1 MKKNNKLVLLGVALT
16 MTVGLGMAS
25 ANVNADQVINA
36 GQYTESAQQLQQIF
50 TNKNK
55 NFSLKEVSVENH
67 NDNKQEPVYELEG
80 FNAKKTQSAKMIVNA
95 EKTNE
100 VIKNKTKK
108 MSSSDKKDANAL
120 NVNDVKKSPVDAINL
135 AKKYANITG
144 NPTSWKLEMT
154 KVNGNE
160 TPVYEIEFNG
170 TATAASSSSA
180 SSAKSSSVK
189 NTKAKKSSKA
199 SSKKATKSS
208 KKVTVKLNATNG
220 NKIAVENDD

>member
-1 MKKNNKLVLLGVALT
+1 MKKNNKLVLLGAALT
-16 MTVGLGMAS
+16 MTAGLSMVGAS
-25 ANVNADQVINA
+25 VNADQVINA

-67 NDNKQEPVYELEG
+67 NDNKPEPVYELEG
-80 FNAKKTQSAKMIVNA
+80 FNAKKTQSAKMVINA

-135 AKKYANITG
+135 AKKYANVTG

-160 TPVYEIEFNG
+160 TPVYEVEFDG

-180 SSAKSSSVK
+180 SSVKSSSVK
-189 NTKAKKSSKA
+189 NAKAKKSSKA
-199 SSKKATKSS
+199 SSKKATKSA

>member
-16 MTVGLGMAS
+16 MTAGLGMAS
-25 ANVNADQVINA
+25 ASVNADQVINA

-80 FNAKKTQSAKMIVNA
+80 FNAKKTQSAKMVVNA

-135 AKKYANITG
+135 AKKYANVTG

-160 TPVYEIEFNG
+160 TPVYEVEFDG

-189 NTKAKKSSKA
+189 NAKAKKSSKA
-199 SSKKATKSS
+199 SSKKATKSA

>member
-1 MKKNNKLVLLGVALT
+1 MKKNNKLVLLGAALT
-16 MTVGLGMAS
+16 MTAGLSMVGAS
-25 ANVNADQVINA
+25 VNADQVINA

-80 FNAKKTQSAKMIVNA
+80 FNAKKTQSAKMVVNA

-135 AKKYANITG
+135 AKKYANVTG

-160 TPVYEIEFNG
+160 TPVYEVEFDG
-170 TATAASSSSA
+170 TAAAASSSSA

-189 NTKAKKSSKA
+189 NAKAKKSSKA
-199 SSKKATKSS
+199 SSKKATKNA

>member
-1 MKKNNKLVLLGVALT
+1 MKKNNKLVFLGAALT
-16 MTVGLGMAS
+16 MTAGLSMAS

-135 AKKYANITG
+135 AKKYANVTG

-160 TPVYEIEFNG
+160 TPVYEVEFDG
-170 TATAASSSSA
+170 TATAASSSAA

-199 SSKKATKSS
+199 SSKKATKSA

>member
-1 MKKNNKLVLLGVALT
+1 MKKNNKLVLLGAALT
-16 MTVGLGMAS
+16 MTAGLSMVGAS
-25 ANVNADQVINA
+25 VNADQVINA

-80 FNAKKTQSAKMIVNA
+80 FNAKKTQSAKMVVNA

-135 AKKYANITG
+135 AKKYANVTG

-160 TPVYEIEFNG
+160 TPVYEVEFDG

-189 NTKAKKSSKA
+189 NAKAKKSSKA
-199 SSKKATKSS
+199 SSKKATKSA

>member
-1 MKKNNKLVLLGVALT
+1 MKKNNKLVLLGAALT
-16 MTVGLGMAS
+16 MTAGLGMAS

-135 AKKYANITG
+135 AKKYANVTG

-160 TPVYEIEFNG
+160 TPVYEVEFDG
-170 TATAASSSSA
+170 TATAASSSAA

-199 SSKKATKSS
+199 SSKKATKSA

>member
-1 MKKNNKLVLLGVALT
+1 MKKNNKLVLLGAALT
-16 MTVGLGMAS
+16 MTAGLSMVGAS
-25 ANVNADQVINA
+25 VNADQVINA

-80 FNAKKTQSAKMIVNA
+80 FNAKKTQSAKMVVNA

-135 AKKYANITG
+135 AKKYANVTG

-160 TPVYEIEFNG
+160 TPVYEIEFDG

-189 NTKAKKSSKA
+189 STKAKKGSKA

>member
-1 MKKNNKLVLLGVALT
+1 MKKNNKLVLLGAALT
-16 MTVGLGMAS
+16 MTAGLSMVGAS
-25 ANVNADQVINA
+25 VNADQVINA

-80 FNAKKTQSAKMIVNA
+80 FNAKKTQSAKMVVNA

-135 AKKYANITG
+135 AKKYANVTG
-144 NPTSWKLEMT
+144 NPTSWKLEMN
-154 KVNGNE
+154 KVNGKE
-160 TPVYEIEFNG
+160 TPVYKVEFDG

-189 NTKAKKSSKA
+189 NAKAKKSSKA
-199 SSKKATKSS
+199 SSKKATKSA

>member
-16 MTVGLGMAS
+16 MTAGLGMAS

-55 NFSLKEVSVENH
+55 TFSLKEVSVENH

-95 EKTNE
+95 EKTSE

-135 AKKYANITG
+135 AKKYANVTG

-160 TPVYEIEFNG
+160 TPVYEIEFDG

-189 NTKAKKSSKA
+189 STKAKKGSKA

>member
-1 MKKNNKLVLLGVALT
+1 MKKNNKLVLLGAALT
-16 MTVGLGMAS
+16 MTAGLSMVGAS
-25 ANVNADQVINA
+25 VNADQVINA

-80 FNAKKTQSAKMIVNA
+80 FNAKKTQSVKMIVNA

-108 MSSSDKKDANAL
+108 MSSNDKKDANAL

-135 AKKYANITG
+135 AKKYANVTG

-154 KVNGNE
+154 KVNGNK
-160 TPVYEIEFNG
+160 TPVYEVEFDG

-180 SSAKSSSVK
+180 SSVKSSSVK
-189 NTKAKKSSKA
+189 NAKAKKSSKA
-199 SSKKATKSS
+199 SSKKATKSA

>member
-1 MKKNNKLVLLGVALT
+1 MKKNNKLVLLGAALT
-16 MTVGLGMAS
+16 MTAGLSMVGAS
-25 ANVNADQVINA
+25 VNADQVINA

-80 FNAKKTQSAKMIVNA
+80 FNAKKTQSAKMVVNA

-135 AKKYANITG
+135 AKKYANVTG
-144 NPTSWKLEMT
+144 NPTSWKLEMN
-154 KVNGNE
+154 KVNGKE
-160 TPVYEIEFNG
+160 TPVYKVEFDG
-170 TATAASSSSA
+170 TATAASSSAA

-199 SSKKATKSS
+199 SSKKAIKNA
-208 KKVTVKLNATNG
+208 KKVTVKLNAING
-220 NKIAVENDD
+220 NKIAVESDD

>member
-16 MTVGLGMAS
+16 MTAGLGMAS

-50 TNKNK
+50 TTKNK

-135 AKKYANITG
+135 AKKYANVTG
-144 NPTSWKLEMT
+144 NPTSWKLEMN
-154 KVNGNE
+154 KVNGKE
-160 TPVYEIEFNG
+160 TPVYKVEFDG
-170 TATAASSSSA
+170 TATAASSSAA

-199 SSKKATKSS
+199 SSKKAIKNA
-208 KKVTVKLNATNG
+208 KKVTVKLNAING

>member
-16 MTVGLGMAS
+16 MTAGLGMAS

-120 NVNDVKKSPVDAINL
+120 NVNDVKKNPVDAINL
-135 AKKYANITG
+135 AKKYANVTG

-160 TPVYEIEFNG
+160 TPVYEIEFDG

-189 NTKAKKSSKA
+189 STKAKKGSKA
-199 SSKKATKSS
+199 SSKKATKRS

>member
-1 MKKNNKLVLLGVALT
+1 MKKNNKLVLLGAALT
-16 MTVGLGMAS
+16 MTAGLSMVGAS
-25 ANVNADQVINA
+25 VNADQVINA

-135 AKKYANITG
+135 AKKYANVTG

-160 TPVYEIEFNG
+160 TPVYEVEFDG
-170 TATAASSSSA
+170 TATAVSSSSA

-189 NTKAKKSSKA
+189 NAKAKKSSKA
-199 SSKKATKSS
+199 SSKKATKSA

>member
-1 MKKNNKLVLLGVALT
+1 MKKNNKLVLLGAALT
-16 MTVGLGMAS
+16 MTAGLSMVGAS
-25 ANVNADQVINA
+25 VNADQVINA

-80 FNAKKTQSAKMIVNA
+80 FNAKKTQSAKMVVNA

-108 MSSSDKKDANAL
+108 MSSSDKKDAYAL

-135 AKKYANITG
+135 AKKYANVTG

-160 TPVYEIEFNG
+160 TPVYEVEFDG

-189 NTKAKKSSKA
+189 NAKAKKSSKA
-199 SSKKATKSS
+199 SSKKATKSA

>member
-16 MTVGLGMAS
+16 MTAGLGMAS

-108 MSSSDKKDANAL
+108 MSSNDKKDANAL
-120 NVNDVKKSPVDAINL
+120 NVNNVKKSPVDAINL
-135 AKKYANITG
+135 AKKYANVTG

-160 TPVYEIEFNG
+160 TPVYEIEFDG

-189 NTKAKKSSKA
+189 NAKAKKSSKA
-199 SSKKATKSS
+199 SSKKATKNA

>member
-1 MKKNNKLVLLGVALT
+1 MKKNNKLVLLGAALT
-16 MTVGLGMAS
+16 VTAGLGMAS

-50 TNKNK
+50 TTKNK

-95 EKTNE
+95 QKTNE

-135 AKKYANITG
+135 AKKYANVTG
-144 NPTSWKLEMT
+144 NPTSWKLEMN
-154 KVNGNE
+154 KVNGKE
-160 TPVYEIEFNG
+160 TPVYKVEFDG
-170 TATAASSSSA
+170 TATAASSSAA

-199 SSKKATKSS
+199 SSKKAIKNA
-208 KKVTVKLNATNG
+208 KKVTVKLNAING

>member
-16 MTVGLGMAS
+16 MTAGLGMAS

-36 GQYTESAQQLQQIF
+36 GQYTASAQQLQQIF

-80 FNAKKTQSAKMIVNA
+80 FNAKKTQSAKMVVNA

-135 AKKYANITG
+135 AKKYANVTG

-160 TPVYEIEFNG
+160 TPVYEVEFDG

-180 SSAKSSSVK
+180 SSVKSSSVK
-189 NTKAKKSSKA
+189 NAKAKKSSKA
-199 SSKKATKSS
+199 SSKKATKSA

>member
-16 MTVGLGMAS
+16 MTAGLGMAS

-189 NTKAKKSSKA
+189 STKAKKGSKA
-199 SSKKATKSS
+199 SSKEAIKNA

>member
-16 MTVGLGMAS
+16 MTAGLGMAS

-80 FNAKKTQSAKMIVNA
+80 FNAKKTQSAKMIINA

-135 AKKYANITG
+135 AKKYANVTG

-189 NTKAKKSSKA
+189 STKAKKSSKA
-199 SSKKATKSS
+199 SSKKAIKNA

>member
-1 MKKNNKLVLLGVALT
+1 MKKNNKLVLLGAALT
-16 MTVGLGMAS
+16 MTAGLSMIGAS
-25 ANVNADQVINA
+25 VNADQVINA

-80 FNAKKTQSAKMIVNA
+80 FNAKKTQSAKMVVNA

-135 AKKYANITG
+135 AKKYANVTG

-160 TPVYEIEFNG
+160 TPVYEVEFDG

-189 NTKAKKSSKA
+189 NAKAKKSSKA
-199 SSKKATKSS
+199 SSKKATKSA

>member
-16 MTVGLGMAS
+16 MTAGLGMAS

-120 NVNDVKKSPVDAINL
+120 NVNDVKKNPVDAINL
-135 AKKYANITG
+135 AKKYANVTG

-189 NTKAKKSSKA
+189 STKAKKSSKA
-199 SSKKATKSS
+199 SSKKAIKNA

>member
-1 MKKNNKLVLLGVALT
+1 MKKNNKLVLLGAALT
-16 MTVGLGMAS
+16 MTAGLSMVGAS
-25 ANVNADQVINA
+25 VNADQVINA

-80 FNAKKTQSAKMIVNA
+80 FNAKKTQSAKMVVNA

-100 VIKNKTKK
+100 IIKNKTKK

-135 AKKYANITG
+135 AKKYANVTG

-160 TPVYEIEFNG
+160 TPVYEVEFDG

-189 NTKAKKSSKA
+189 NAKAKKSSKA
-199 SSKKATKSS
+199 SSKKATKSA

>member
-1 MKKNNKLVLLGVALT
+1 MKKNNKLVLLGAALT
-16 MTVGLGMAS
+16 MTAGLSMVGAS
-25 ANVNADQVINA
+25 VNADQVINA

-189 NTKAKKSSKA
+189 STKAKKSSKA
-199 SSKKATKSS
+199 SSKKAIKNA

>member
-1 MKKNNKLVLLGVALT
+1 MKKNNKLVLLGAALT
-16 MTVGLGMAS
+16 MTAGLSMVGAS
-25 ANVNADQVINA
+25 VNADQVINA

-55 NFSLKEVSVENH
+55 NFSLKEVSVENY

-80 FNAKKTQSAKMIVNA
+80 FNAKKTQSAKMVINA

-135 AKKYANITG
+135 AKKYANVTG

-160 TPVYEIEFNG
+160 TPVYEVEFDG
-170 TATAASSSSA
+170 TATAVSSSSA

-189 NTKAKKSSKA
+189 NAKAKKSSKA
-199 SSKKATKSS
+199 SSKKATKSA

>member
-1 MKKNNKLVLLGVALT
+1 MKKNNKLVLLGAALT
-16 MTVGLGMAS
+16 MTAGLSMVGAS
-25 ANVNADQVINA
+25 VNADQVINA

-80 FNAKKTQSAKMIVNA
+80 FNAKKTQSAKMVVNA

-135 AKKYANITG
+135 AKKYANVTG

-160 TPVYEIEFNG
+160 TPVYEIEFDG

-189 NTKAKKSSKA
+189 STKAKKSSKA
-199 SSKKATKSS
+199 SSKKAIKNA
-208 KKVTVKLNATNG
+208 KKVTVKLNATDG

>member
-1 MKKNNKLVLLGVALT
+1 MKKNNKLVLLGAALT
-16 MTVGLGMAS
+16 MTAGLSMVGAS
-25 ANVNADQVINA
+25 VNADQVINA

-135 AKKYANITG
+135 AKKYANVTG

-160 TPVYEIEFNG
+160 TPVYEVEFDG

-189 NTKAKKSSKA
+189 NAKAKKSSKA
-199 SSKKATKSS
+199 SSKKATKSA

>member
-16 MTVGLGMAS
+16 MTAGLGMAS

-50 TNKNK
+50 TTKNK

-95 EKTNE
+95 QKTNE

-135 AKKYANITG
+135 AKKYANVTG

-160 TPVYEIEFNG
+160 TPVYKVEFDG
-170 TATAASSSSA
+170 TATAASSSAA

-199 SSKKATKSS
+199 SSKKAIKNA
-208 KKVTVKLNATNG
+208 KKVTVKLNAING

>member
-16 MTVGLGMAS
+16 MTAGLGMAS

-120 NVNDVKKSPVDAINL
+120 NVNDVKKNPVDAINL
-135 AKKYANITG
+135 AKKYANVTG

-160 TPVYEIEFNG
+160 TPVYEIEFDG

-189 NTKAKKSSKA
+189 STKAKKGSKA
-199 SSKKATKSS
+199 SSKKATKSA

>member
-1 MKKNNKLVLLGVALT
+1 MKKNNKLVLLGAALT
-16 MTVGLGMAS
+16 MTAGLSMVGAS
-25 ANVNADQVINA
+25 VNADQVINA

-55 NFSLKEVSVENH
+55 DFSLKEVSVENH

-95 EKTNE
+95 QKTNE

-135 AKKYANITG
+135 AKKYANVTG
-144 NPTSWKLEMT
+144 NPTSWKLEMN
-154 KVNGNE
+154 KVNGKE
-160 TPVYEIEFNG
+160 TPVYKVEFDG
-170 TATAASSSSA
+170 TATAASSSAA

-199 SSKKATKSS
+199 SSKKAIKNA
-208 KKVTVKLNATNG
+208 KKVTVKLNAING

>member
-1 MKKNNKLVLLGVALT
+1 MKKNNKLVLLGAALT
-16 MTVGLGMAS
+16 MTAGLSMVGAS
-25 ANVNADQVINA
+25 VNADQVINA

-80 FNAKKTQSAKMIVNA
+80 FNAKKTQSVKMIVNA

-135 AKKYANITG
+135 AKKYANVTG

-160 TPVYEIEFNG
+160 TPVYEVEFDG

-189 NTKAKKSSKA
+189 NAKAKKSSKA
-199 SSKKATKSS
+199 SSKKATKSA